1 MHGNSKHQVCDSV
14 YFWGGREGIG
24 AGRDALH
31 GWLHLYLWCVIHK
44 LSGDRRTFEL
54 FAMPLAVFKLRK
66 HTILNYT
73 QDICWQSRNQ
83 HFCAW
88 PVFSVVLAFKISSK
102 SGRSY
107 WPWNI
112 LQCTQPGAVM
122 IWSEAEKWLH
132 LSKIILDSKGSTCPA
147 HIAMAFAW
155 F

>member
-1 MHGNSKHQVCDSV
+1 MEIVNTKFVIVFTSGER
-14 YFWGGREGIG
+14 REGIG

-31 GWLHLYLWCVIHK
+31 GCKLHLYLWCVIHK

-66 HTILNYT
+66 HTTLNYT
-73 QDICWQSRNQ
+73 QDICLQSRNQ

-102 SGRSY
+102 WEVY

-112 LQCTQPGAVM
+112 LQCTQPGAV
-122 IWSEAEKWLH
+122 IWSEAEKMASFEQDYFGQQGL
-132 LSKIILDSKGSTCPA
+132 LVQPILQWP
-147 HIAMAFAW
+147 FAW